1 MRFTPRSWHDEQCN
15 SIPDTM
21 TNCIFCDILAGRA
34 PATFVYRDDRLAA
47 FMDIR
52 PVRTGQVLIVPHAHI
67 DHFSDLPDDEAL
79 DIFRFGQKL
88 ARAMRRSLELRRVGM
103 VVHGFGVPH
112 AHLVVLPLM
121 EGPDITSAQNAVL
134 VGGEIR
140 FRWEQ
145 VPLAPRAELE
155 RTAQVL
161 RTALNKLSDV
171 SAR

>member
-1 MRFTPRSWHDEQCN
+1 MA
-15 SIPDTM
+15 
-21 TNCIFCDILAGRA
+21 NCIFCDILAGRA
-34 PATFVYRDDRLAA
+34 PASFVYRDDRLAA

-52 PVRTGQVLIVPHAHI
+52 PVRAGQVLIIPHAHI
-67 DHFSDLPDDEAL
+67 DHFSDLPDDDAL
-79 DIFRFGQKL
+79 NIFQFGQRL
-88 ARAMRRSLELRRVGM
+88 ARAMRNTLKLKRVGM

-112 AHLVVLPLM
+112 AHLVVLPLL

-134 VGGEIR
+134 VDGKVR

-155 RTAQVL
+155 QTAQVL
-161 RTALNKLSDV
+161 RAALVEAGDV

>member
-1 MRFTPRSWHDEQCN
+1 MA
-15 SIPDTM
+15 
-21 TNCIFCDILAGRA
+21 NCIFCDILAGRA
-34 PATFVYRDDRLAA
+34 PASFVYRDDRLAA

-52 PVRTGQVLIVPHAHI
+52 PVRTGQVLIIPHAHI
-67 DHFSDLPDDEAL
+67 DHFSDLPDDAAL
-79 DIFRFGQKL
+79 EIFQFGQRL
-88 ARAMRRSLELRRVGM
+88 ARAMRNSLELKRVGM

-112 AHLVVLPLM
+112 AHLVVLPLL

-134 VGGEIR
+134 VDGEVR

-155 RTAQVL
+155 QTAQEL
-161 RTALNKLSDV
+161 RTALGKVGDV

>member
-1 MRFTPRSWHDEQCN
+1 MR
-15 SIPDTM
+15 
-21 TNCIFCDILAGRA
+21 NCIFCDILAGRA
-34 PATFVYRDDRLAA
+34 PASFVYRDDRLAA

-67 DHFSDLPDDEAL
+67 DHFSDLPDDDAL
-79 DIFRFGQKL
+79 NIFQFGQKL
-88 ARAMRRSLELRRVGM
+88 ARAMRRSLEGERVGM

-112 AHLVVLPLM
+112 AHLVVLPLL

-134 VGGEIR
+134 VDGEVR

-145 VPLAPRAELE
+145 VPLAPSAELE
-155 RTAQVL
+155 QTAQRL
-161 RTALNKLSDV
+161 RTALAESSDV

>member
-1 MRFTPRSWHDEQCN
+1 MA
-15 SIPDTM
+15 
-21 TNCIFCDILAGRA
+21 NCIFCDILAGRA
-34 PATFVYRDDRLAA
+34 PASFVYRDDRLAA

-52 PVRTGQVLIVPHAHI
+52 PVRTGQVLIIPHAHI
-67 DHFSDLPDDEAL
+67 DHFSDLPDDDAL
-79 DIFRFGQKL
+79 EIFQFGQRL
-88 ARAMRRSLELRRVGM
+88 ARAMRNSLELKRVGM

-112 AHLVVLPLM
+112 AHLVVLPLL

-134 VGGEIR
+134 VNGEVR

-155 RTAQVL
+155 QTAQL
-161 RTALNKLSDV
+161 LSTALAKAGDV